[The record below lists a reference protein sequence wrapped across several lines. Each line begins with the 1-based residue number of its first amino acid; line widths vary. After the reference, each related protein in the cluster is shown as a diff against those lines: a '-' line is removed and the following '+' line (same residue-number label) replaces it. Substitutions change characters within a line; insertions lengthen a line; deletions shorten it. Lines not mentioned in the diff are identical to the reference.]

1 MDPTHRASGGLSVVR
16 WWGGVLIAGWC
27 SGGFG
32 RMGRRG
38 TGCWVRASG
47 VQRAALAGVVLCSS
61 RSTIDRQIGCGGVA
75 GACVVVGRVSGR
87 GNGVRGLSGWVGVC
101 CSVVVVVV
109 GGVVTVSRGVGS
121 NSSVVE
127 LTCTV
132 VDVSGVLLEGGGGCA
147 MECGGVSGGEGVGGG
162 VVVVVGCGFRSGESL
177 AEFFPLSRALRVRAT
192 GCRRGTGVEV

>member
-1 MDPTHRASGGLSVVR
+1 
-16 WWGGVLIAGWC
+16 
-27 SGGFG
+27 
-32 RMGRRG
+32 MGRRG

-47 VQRAALAGVVLCSS
+47 VQRAALAGVVLWSI
-61 RSTIDRQIGCGGVA
+61 RSTIDRQVGCGRVA
-75 GACVVVGRVSGR
+75 GACVVVGKIGGR

-109 GGVVTVSRGVGS
+109 GGVVTMSRGVAS
-121 NSSVVE
+121 NSSVME

-147 MECGGVSGGEGVGGG
+147 MECGGVGGGEGVGGG
-162 VVVVVGCGFRSGESL
+162 GVVVVGCGFRSGESL
-177 AEFFPLSRALRVRAT
+177 AEFFPLSRAFRLRAT